1 MSKTEIIICGSG
13 GHTRSIINLLDNY
26 IIQGIYDD
34 SYNSKNRDEVLG
46 IPIKGNIE
54 DIVSTKYKIVFSVG
68 DNIKRKILYQRFE
81 NRVLIKNLS
90 HSYSIIEKSVKMG
103 NSNQIFANSYI
114 NSDTNIG
121 DNNIFNSGCIVEHE
135 SSIGNHNHIAVG
147 TIICGRVKIGD
158 ECFLGSGSVIKEKIN
173 ICSNVIIGANS
184 LVLNDVTEP
193 GVYVGSPIKKIK

>member
-34 SYNSKNRDEVLG
+34 SYKSKTRDQDLG
-46 IPIKGNIE
+46 IPIEGNID
-54 DIVSTKYKIVFSVG
+54 DIASNNYKIVFSVG
-68 DNIKRKILYQRFE
+68 DNIKRKILYERFE
-81 NRVLIKNLS
+81 NRALIKNLS
-90 HSYSIIEKSVKMG
+90 HISSIIEKTVKMG
-103 NSNQIFANSYI
+103 HSNQIFANSHI
-114 NSDTNIG
+114 NSDSIIG

-147 TIICGRVKIGD
+147 AIICGRVKIGN
-158 ECFLGSGSVIKEKIN
+158 ECFLGAGSVIKEKIN
-173 ICSNVIIGANS
+173 ICSNVTIGANS
-184 LVLNDVTEP
+184 LVLSDVTEP